1 VPEATLDYYW
11 LCVIITMVILVLV
24 FAFLLIF
31 VTSFQRLRSER
42 DFVNSMLKTTQALI
56 MVFDQDGRLVR
67 FNRSCED
74 LAGLPEEEMLGKPL
88 HQLPCAAGAGDAE
101 PDPLS
106 GTTSAELPAETT
118 WTSAG
123 GEQRTIAWTT
133 APLTLSDTGEQGMIA
148 TGIDITERKRAEDEV
163 KMLATAVEQAAGNIV
178 ITDAEGLVTYVNAA
192 FVRSTGHGRDQML
205 GRNLKEFRAQ
215 RGDPAFQERIWGQLA
230 QGEAWSGIVEEATSF
245 ETTILKE
252 MTISPITNAEG
263 KITGYV
269 SVSRDITHE
278 RQLESQLRQAQKMEA
293 IGTLAGGIAHDFN
306 NMLAAILGFTKI
318 SLDSLDPSDPL
329 AENLT
334 HVLTASN
341 RARDLV
347 KQILTF
353 SRRSDTEVKP
363 VRVQLIVRE
372 VLKLLRASFPSTV
385 DIRLNISSSSGLV
398 LADPIQIHQVLMNL
412 CTNAEHAMRGRDG
425 VLDVSLIEQVLG
437 EEEPAKPADLP
448 PGRYLRLSVRDN
460 GHGMDQ
466 GTRDRIF
473 DPFFTTKKGGEGS
486 GMGLSVVHGIVKN
499 LGGTITVYSKPDAG
513 TIFHV
518 YLPRIGLGI
527 GEEKIE
533 EVQPPRGT
541 ERILFVDDEDLLARL
556 GAKHL
561 RDLGYMVSG
570 HTNSTEALADFHQTP
585 QRFDLVVTDQTMPNL
600 TGTELARKIREVRPD
615 LPVILITGFSTGIA
629 EAQAQAVGVHSC
641 LLKPV
646 VASDLGFAVR
656 RAIDGLPPEDKE
668 TK

>member
-1 VPEATLDYYW
+1 MPEATLDYFW
-11 LCVIITMVILVLV
+11 LCIIVTMVILVLV
-24 FAFLLIF
+24 SAFLLIF
-31 VTSFQRLRSER
+31 VTSSQRLRSER

-56 MVFDQDGRLVR
+56 MVFDKDGRLVR
-67 FNRSCED
+67 FNRSCEE
-74 LAGLPEEEMLGKPL
+74 LAGLPEGEMLGKQL
-88 HQLPCAAGAGDAE
+88 HQLPCTPGAGNAE
-101 PDPLS
+101 PGS
-106 GTTSAELPAETT
+106 VTAGVKLPAEAN
-118 WTSAG
+118 WILAG

-133 APLTLSDTGEQGMIA
+133 SPLTLTDTGEEGLIA
-148 TGIDITERKRAEDEV
+148 TGIDITERKRAEEEV
-163 KMLATAVEQAAGNIV
+163 KLLATAVEQAAGNIV
-178 ITDAEGLVTYVNAA
+178 ITDAEGLVIYVNPA

-205 GRNLKEFRAQ
+205 GRSLKEFRAE
-215 RGDPAFQERIWGQLA
+215 RGDPAFQEKIWSQLA
-230 QGEAWSGIVEEATSF
+230 GGDAWSGIVEEATSF
-245 ETTILKE
+245 ETTILVE
-252 MTISPITNAEG
+252 MTISPITNPEG
-263 KITGYV
+263 RLTGYV

-278 RQLESQLRQAQKMEA
+278 RQLEGQLRQAQKMEA

-318 SLDSLDPSDPL
+318 SLDSLEETDPI

-353 SRRSDTEVKP
+353 SRRTDTEVKP

-385 DIRLNISSSSGLV
+385 DIRLNIANSSGMV
-398 LADPIQIHQVLMNL
+398 MADPIQIHQVLMNL

-425 VLDVSLIEQVLG
+425 VLEVSLMEQLLG
-437 EEEPAKPADLP
+437 EEEPAKPADLQ

-466 GTRDRIF
+466 ETRDRIF

-486 GMGLSVVHGIVKN
+486 GMGLSVVHGIAKN
-499 LGGTITVYSKPDAG
+499 LGGTITAYSKPGAG

-541 ERILFVDDEDLLARL
+541 ERILFVDDEELLVRL

-561 RDLGYMVSG
+561 RDLGYQVSG
-570 HTNSTEALADFHQTP
+570 HTNSTEALAAFHQTP
-585 QRFDLVVTDQTMPNL
+585 RSFDLVITDQTMPNL

-629 EAQAQAVGVHSC
+629 EAQAQAVGIHTC

-646 VASDLGFAVR
+646 VASDLGLAVR

-668 TK
+668 TG